1 MGGQSSDSEEED
13 MSSYGLSMVS
23 IAGPSK
29 HDCGY
34 CKGTDTSISFGI
46 WAHSMTC
53 PVSHLSKMRNI
64 FPFYLL
70 FFL

>member
-1 MGGQSSDSEEED
+1 MSDEEED
-13 MSSYGLSMVS
+13 MSEYGVSMIS

-46 WAHSMTC
+46 WAHALTC
-53 PVSHLSKMRNI
+53 SDYQDMIDRGWRRLVFTRI
-64 FPFYLL
+64 
-70 FFL
+70 